1 MKKLLVVFIT
11 FGFAN
16 VNAQILDP
24 VKWTTK
30 NEKHHNT
37 PMLTFDG
44 IIEKTGMC
52 IRSLLRMVVHC
63 H

>member
-11 FGFAN
+11 LASPMSMRK
-16 VNAQILDP
+16 LDP
-24 VKWTTK
+24 VNGQQNKTSADTYV
-30 NEKHHNT
+30 
-37 PMLTFDG
+37 LTFDG